1 MHKFT
6 SPGIHPE
13 ELAVIISLLPKE
25 MPSPFLTVQFSWQQI
40 PSACI
45 I

>member
-13 ELAVIISLLPKE
+13 ELAVIIPLLPEE
-25 MPSPFLTVQFSWQQI
+25 MPSLFLIVQFSWRQI
-40 PSACI
+40 PSAYI